1 MLGGERV
8 NGGLYNKVPNT
19 FPEEESLEWRDGRKT
34 NLQRRYTSYI
44 LHNGRKTSLEE
55 FAIYF

>member
-1 MLGGERV
+1 M

-19 FPEEESLEWRDGRKT
+19 FPEEKSLEWRDGRKT
-34 NLQRRYTSYI
+34 KLQRRNTSYI